1 MFDLANEI
9 LQTLKHNKL
18 RTALTGLA
26 VAWGIF
32 MLIVLLGIGN
42 GVINSFKSH
51 NLRPGNQKINVWGG
65 RTSKPYHGYREGRNI
80 TLKKDDM
87 LAIVNEHDDFVADVI
102 STEWGKSTP
111 ISSGTH
117 SVNDNYIGVYPSYID
132 LHNDIKIIAGRFI
145 NSRDMS
151 GKSKVVVLPLA
162 YARQL
167 FPPDGKSALGKRVNM
182 GGLSYQIVGI
192 YDGKWNREVYI
203 PFTTYKMISG
213 NNDDLGNMNIM
224 LKNLETTDDGNRAE
238 QAIRNTLASRH
249 DFNPDDESAIW
260 LWNQFSNGLKGLAAM
275 NILNLSIWV
284 LGILTLLSGI
294 VGISNIM
301 FVSVKERTHEIGIR
315 RAIGARPSS
324 VLSQIIAESVAITTL
339 FGYIGIVTGT
349 VTTEILNVIF
359 ADADFIQNASV
370 SLSIAVQVTLVLIIA
385 GALAGFFPAMRA
397 LKIRPVE
404 ALRYE

>member
-117 SVNDNYIGVYPSYID
+117 SVNDNYTGVYPSYID

-151 GKSKVVVLPLA
+151 GKSKVVVLSLA

-182 GGLSYQIVGI
+182 EGLSYQIVGI

-203 PFTTYKMISG
+203 PFTTAKMISG

-224 LKNLETTDDGNRAE
+224 LKNLKTADDGNRAE

-275 NILNLSIWV
+275 NILNLSIWI

-339 FGYIGIVTGT
+339 FGYIGIV
-349 VTTEILNVIF
+349 
-359 ADADFIQNASV
+359 
-370 SLSIAVQVTLVLIIA
+370 
-385 GALAGFFPAMRA
+385 
-397 LKIRPVE
+397 
-404 ALRYE
+404 